1 MFRGGVNTFAL
12 VINYLDEAW
21 TPRHVTDNLFEVH
34 ETTSGNA
41 MTLQFQSLLEN
52 FGLIHWVIAFVKHEG
67 NNLGTMVT
75 TLQLIINCELLK
87 LLRVYEGTCF
97 GHVMFKMCQ
106 YAMNVDKVLVGLTL
120 VNVKDVQIGLQKNN
134 YSNKKIRE
142 KEARMGKGLH

>member
-21 TPRHVTDNLFEVH
+21 TPRHATDNLFEVH

-67 NNLGTMVT
+67 NNLGTMAT

-97 GHVMFKMCQ
+97 GHVMSKMCQ

>member
-142 KEARMGKGLH
+142 KEARMGEGLH